1 MRIGELSTA
10 TGVSTRAL
18 RYYEHEGL
26 IRSSRRPNGYR
37 DYDPDAVETVALI
50 QDLFAA
56 GLSSGLLRDVV
67 PCVAGDRTGL
77 PPADLLARVEQ
88 VRDDL
93 LEKERRFRA
102 RRETLDDYLSGR
114 RRPARIAALV
124 DGDAC
129 LPGSDA
135 SPDAAREDVPV
146 RS

>member
-1 MRIGELSTA
+1 VRIGELSEA

-26 IRSSRRPNGYR
+26 ITSRRRPNGYR
-37 DYDPDAVETVALI
+37 DYDPDAVEMVALI

-56 GLSSGLLRDVV
+56 GLSSGLLRDVM
-67 PCVAGDRTGL
+67 PCVAGDGAGT

-93 LEKERRFRA
+93 LRQEERLRA

-114 RRPARIAALV
+114 RRPARIDALV
-124 DGDAC
+124 SSAEAC
-129 LPGSDA
+129 V
-135 SPDAAREDVPV
+135 PDRT
-146 RS
+146 